1 MKQIITLF
9 LLLGATLA
17 LSAQDIV
24 VPQTQKSLITKKT
37 ADWCSIC
44 GNWGWDLFENLVE
57 NLDETQGFA
66 IANHYSGGLS
76 NTTTS
81 ELQSVF
87 PPSGGQPRFYL
98 NSTDQNVTFSTWM
111 DKEDEILQQV
121 SDAAGQTPTIQTGL
135 ELLKNSDGSYRIR
148 ARSEFF
154 QDGTGDYSLQLYT
167 VERDFVGFQNQQGP
181 NADHKNL
188 VREALLPGALGLAF
202 IDVSPTVGSELSVEQ
217 DFTTDIAEEDLVVL
231 AIVWKSENGTET
243 FVNLNTVDEVSETS
257 NAFDPAAL
265 GLQTSVLGNSS
276 AQPVFQLTTE
286 RSLTN
291 ARVVIYD
298 VIGRQRMLL
307 HQGNLGFGTHSFEI
321 ELPSG
326 VYLAS
331 IFVEGRLVVA
341 ERVSIQ

>member
-1 MKQIITLF
+1 MKQLITL
-9 LLLGATLA
+9 LLLLSTALA
-17 LSAQDIV
+17 VSAQDLV

-111 DKEDEILQQV
+111 DKEDDILQQI
-121 SDAAGQTPTIQTGL
+121 SDAAMQTPVVQTGL
-135 ELLKNSDGSYRIR
+135 ELTKNDDGSYLIR

-154 QDGTGDYSLQLYT
+154 QGASGEHFLQLYT
-167 VERDFVGFQNQQGP
+167 VERDYVGFQNQQGP
-181 NADHKNL
+181 NADHKHL
-188 VREALLPGALGLAF
+188 VRTAILPSVLGEAIGGTT
-202 IDVSPTVGSELSVEQ
+202 PTAGEAYSVEQ
-217 DFTTDIAEEDLVVL
+217 SFTTDIAEEDLVVL
-231 AIVWKSENGTET
+231 AIVWKGTPTAAT

-257 NAFDPAAL
+257 NAFDPVKL
-265 GLQTSVLGNSS
+265 GLRTSVLGNSS

-291 ARVVIYD
+291 TRVVVYD

-307 HQGNLGFGTHSFEI
+307 HQGNLGFGTHSFEM